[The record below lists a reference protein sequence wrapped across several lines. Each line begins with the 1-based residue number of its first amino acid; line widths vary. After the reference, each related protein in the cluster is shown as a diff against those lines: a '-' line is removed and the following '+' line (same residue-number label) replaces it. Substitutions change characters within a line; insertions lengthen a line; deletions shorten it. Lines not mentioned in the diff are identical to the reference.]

1 MNRTELIEKLES
13 IKYRGSWDDGMGST
27 QVNEFLHLSDAVKND
42 VDIMEALYH
51 AINNRNRDG
60 LSTAAE
66 KIDPETLGED
76 ETAEG
81 VVWMQWTNMEIEFDY
96 SDIQAMLNEYE
107 KSTAAALMGSIK
119 SNKKAASSRENGKLG
134 GRPKKTEMLLRYS
147 VHPAEGSDGW
157 RVLDPR
163 DGAPLTDEIFDK
175 KSAALQWVREN
186 NGKPVYEG

>member
-1 MNRTELIEKLES
+1 MNKTELIQKLQS

-27 QVNEFLHLSDAVKND
+27 QVNEFLRLSDAVKND
-42 VDIMEALYH
+42 ADIIDSLYH

-96 SDIQAMLNEYE
+96 SDIQGMINEYE
-107 KSTAAALMGSIK
+107 ISSAAAALGRIK
-119 SNKKAASSRENGKLG
+119 SDKKTASSRENGKFG
-134 GRPKKTEMLLRYS
+134 GRP
-147 VHPAEGSDGW
+147 
-157 RVLDPR
+157 
-163 DGAPLTDEIFDK
+163 
-175 KSAALQWVREN
+175 
-186 NGKPVYEG
+186 